1 VIVVEGLCACLYV
14 LGPSTH
20 FSPLPSPLSH
30 LPSLSRLYLT
40 SGKYESFINMKELD
54 RCYGDDSGSGS
65 GFGTRSAA
73 CALA

>member
-1 VIVVEGLCACLYV
+1 
-14 LGPSTH
+14 
-20 FSPLPSPLSH
+20 
-30 LPSLSRLYLT
+30 
-40 SGKYESFINMKELD
+40 MKELD